1 MPFPFVLHQPLLGNR
16 SLGALASE
24 DEGSPSNL
32 NWRRFLSFD
41 VLFGGFEGML
51 GGLISLFDENPFLDG
66 AEDIPLRKR
75 VDLKR
80 KFDGL

>member
-1 MPFPFVLHQPLLGNR
+1 
-16 SLGALASE
+16 
-24 DEGSPSNL
+24 
-32 NWRRFLSFD
+32 
-41 VLFGGFEGML
+41 ML